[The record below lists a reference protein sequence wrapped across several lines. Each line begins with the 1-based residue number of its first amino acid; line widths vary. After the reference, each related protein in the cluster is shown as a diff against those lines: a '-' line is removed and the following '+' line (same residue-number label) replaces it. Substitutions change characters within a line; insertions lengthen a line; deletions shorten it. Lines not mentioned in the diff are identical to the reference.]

1 MNQSGFAPPPARTTA
16 PDLFGHDPATD
27 PLALYRAPDPTA
39 DIFAAAPDV
48 IAASWTA
55 LAAGL
60 VAQSRG
66 DAAILQAYVDR
77 QVEELGLAF
86 RFTGDENERAW
97 PLNPMPIV
105 IGAGEW
111 EAISAGLVQRAQLLE
126 MVIADIYGAQELVKS
141 GNLPAAVI
149 SGSEDFTRRM
159 VGITP
164 RNGHYLQVIA
174 VDLARGP
181 SGQWRVLADRA
192 RLPVGIGYALENRL
206 AMTRTTGGLLPSIG
220 TRSHGAFLNTLRQG
234 LAAACER
241 SDPRLALLTPGRF
254 NQAYPEQANLARML
268 GMPLV
273 EGRDLVVRD
282 NRLYLRTI
290 AGTKRIDGVWRWI
303 RTRDLDP
310 MNVDARSQIG
320 VPGLINACEDG
331 LVVANWP
338 GAGVVE
344 SRAMAAFLPR
354 LSKVLR
360 GEALVL
366 PNVATWWCGGEA
378 ERAQVLANLDNLVI
392 SSSFRQSVP
401 GLPQGHSRA
410 GSSLSPDERAAIEQG
425 MALRPMDYTAQEIV
439 RLSTT
444 PTLADGRF
452 EPRGFTLRAF
462 LCRDASGEWVV
473 MPGGFA
479 RVSKSG
485 DLRTSLMGSGDIS
498 TDVCIVRH
506 EPPAPVT
513 APPLPSIAVR
523 REQGVLTAQA
533 ADNLYWL
540 GRYGERAYQTTRT
553 VRTMLEQVAAV
564 GLPTNG
570 GTAITKLCDLLRR
583 LGAAPPAS
591 TGWQPSQ
598 VAAAALGD
606 TAQAGSIAA
615 LSHASG
621 QIALLLRDRLTRDIW
636 RLVHRPLPRID
647 AQDPESLAICCDELI
662 ERQAAL
668 SRLTAEGLN
677 HAPSWRFLDLGIG
690 IERAAMALQAVDAIV
705 PGSATAQD
713 LTALLD
719 LQDSQG
725 TYHWRYLA
733 LPTIA
738 PVLDMTLLDP
748 AHPRGLAFQLARIE
762 KHLADLPALNPDG
775 LPEPQLVAARLL
787 RAQVAALKAEKVDR
801 AMIARLRDDLRA
813 LSDAIGARYFL
824 PGDQPAP
831 RNPAVILD

>member
-1 MNQSGFAPPPARTTA
+1 MSESGFASPPAQVSS
-16 PDLFGHDPATD
+16 PDLFGNDPAAN
-27 PLALYRAPDPTA
+27 PLAFYRAPDPAA
-39 DIFAAAPDV
+39 DIFAAAPGV
-48 IAASWTA
+48 IAASWQA
-55 LAAGL
+55 LATGL
-60 VAQSRG
+60 VAQARG
-66 DAAILQAYVDR
+66 DATILQAYVDR

-86 RFTGDENERAW
+86 RYTGDENERAW

-111 EAISAGLVQRAQLLE
+111 ETISAGLVQRAEVLE
-126 MVIADIYGAQELVKS
+126 AVIADIYGPQDLVSS

-149 SGSEDFTRRM
+149 SGSGDFTRRM
-159 VGITP
+159 VGVRP
-164 RNGHYLQVIA
+164 RSGHYLQVIA

-181 SGQWRVLADRA
+181 NGQWRVLADRV

-206 AMTRTTGGLLPSIG
+206 AMMRTTGGLLPSIG
-220 TRSHGAFLNTLRQG
+220 TRPQGAFLQALREG

-254 NQAYPEQANLARML
+254 NQAYPEQANLARLL

-310 MNVDARSQIG
+310 MNIDARSGIG
-320 VPGLINACEDG
+320 VPGLVNACEDG

-360 GEALVL
+360 GEPLLL

-378 ERAQVLANLDNLVI
+378 ERAHVLANVDKLVV
-392 SSSFRQSVP
+392 SSSFRQDVP
-401 GLPQGHSRA
+401 GLPDGQTRA
-410 GSSLSPDERAAIEQG
+410 GASLTPQERSVIEQG

-462 LCRDASGEWVV
+462 LCRDEAGEWTV

-485 DLRTSLMGSGDIS
+485 TLRTSLMGSGDIS

-513 APPLPSIAVR
+513 APPLPTVAVR
-523 REQGVLTAQA
+523 REQSVLTAQA

-540 GRYGERAYQTTRT
+540 GRYGERAYQTTRI
-553 VRTMLEQVAAV
+553 VRTMLEQVAASDLSP
-564 GLPTNG
+564 GG
-570 GTAITKLCDLLRR
+570 GTAAAKLCDLLRR
-583 LGAAPPAS
+583 LGAAPAGS
-591 TGWQPSQ
+591 AGWLPSQ

-606 TAQAGSIAA
+606 AAQSGSIAA
-615 LSHASG
+615 LTHASG

-636 RLVHRPLPRID
+636 RLIHRPLPPVD
-647 AQDPESLAICCDELI
+647 AQDPESLAVACDELV

-690 IERAAMALQAVDAIV
+690 IERAALALQAVDAMV
-705 PGSATAQD
+705 PGSASAQD

-733 LPTIA
+733 VPTIA

-787 RAQVAALKAEKVDR
+787 RAQVAALKAEALDR
-801 AMIARLRDDLRA
+801 ATLATLRTDLRS

-824 PGDQPAP
+824 PNDRPAP
-831 RNPAVILD
+831 RNPAVLVD